1 MSERPAGLAALGAV
15 GLGVCCGLPVLLGAG
30 ALTAAVAITVG
41 SAALALVGVLLG
53 AVGFRRWRRRCEAS
67 RDRQSSQGVN

>member
-67 RDRQSSQGVN
+67 QEGQSSQGVK